1 MILSSLLYL
10 ERPGET
16 LMLHKARGHQ
26 AGKWNGL
33 GGKFEPGETPEQC
46 TRREALEESGL
57 EVGRLE
63 LRGFLTFPLFD
74 GSDDWYVFVFTS
86 SDFKGEVTSSGEGEL
101 AWVANDKL
109 LELNLHEGDRVFL
122 PWLQEGEVRGRG
134 LFSGRFLY
142 EGGVF
147 RGYEVVWYER

>member
-1 MILSSLLYL
+1 M
-10 ERPGET
+10 ERFGRQVRTGRDPFLT
-16 LMLHKARGHQ
+16 FPL
-26 AGKWNGL
+26 
-33 GGKFEPGETPEQC
+33 FEQC

-122 PWLQEGEVRGRG
+122 PWLQEGEARGRG

-147 RGYEVVWYER
+147 RGYEVVWYGGRWLLER